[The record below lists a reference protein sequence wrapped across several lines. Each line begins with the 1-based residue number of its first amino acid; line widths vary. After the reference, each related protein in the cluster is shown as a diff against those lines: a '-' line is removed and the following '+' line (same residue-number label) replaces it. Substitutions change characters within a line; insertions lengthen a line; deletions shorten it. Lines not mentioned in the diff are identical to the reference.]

1 METIKTKDEMRAVSA
16 KLRSQGRTLGLVPTM
31 GYLHKGHT
39 SLIERSKKKCDAT
52 IISIFVNP
60 IQFGPG
66 EDYNKY
72 PRDAQR
78 DIEIALKEE
87 VDFVFI
93 PEAKEMYLK
102 NHQTYVNIEKMD
114 NVMCGKLRKNHFRG
128 VCTVVLKLFNII
140 KPDYVFFGEKDFQ
153 QLTIIKKM
161 VNDLDV
167 DVKIVSCKTIREP
180 DGLAMS
186 SRNKYLSEK
195 ERKNAVI
202 LYNTVLFA
210 EEEIKKGCKD
220 LGEIKKECLE
230 ILNQNE
236 FIKKIDYFDFRDPET
251 LDEFKSTQGSPLNI
265 LIASAVYMGGTH
277 LIDNKVVLL

>member
-1 METIKTKDEMRAVSA
+1 MKTIKTKDEMRAVSA
-16 KLRSQGRTLGLVPTM
+16 KLISQGRTLGLVPTM
-31 GYLHKGHT
+31 GYLHKGHI
-39 SLIERSKKKCDAT
+39 SLMESSKKKCDAT

-66 EDYNKY
+66 EDYDKY
-72 PRDAQR
+72 PRDTQR

-93 PEAKEMYLK
+93 PESKEMYLK
-102 NHQTYVNIEKMD
+102 NHLTYVNIEKMD
-114 NVMCGKLRKNHFRG
+114 KVMCGHFRENHFRG
-128 VCTVVLKLFNII
+128 VGTVVLKLFNII
-140 KPDYVFFGEKDFQ
+140 KPDYAFFGEKDFQ
-153 QLTIIKKM
+153 QLAIIKKM
-161 VNDLDV
+161 VKDLDV
-167 DVKIVSCKTIREP
+167 DVKIIGCKTIREP

-236 FIKKIDYFDFRDPET
+236 YIKKIDYFDFRDPET
-251 LDEFKSTQGSPLNI
+251 LDECESAHGSLHDI
-265 LIASAVYMGGTH
+265 LIASAVYIGETR